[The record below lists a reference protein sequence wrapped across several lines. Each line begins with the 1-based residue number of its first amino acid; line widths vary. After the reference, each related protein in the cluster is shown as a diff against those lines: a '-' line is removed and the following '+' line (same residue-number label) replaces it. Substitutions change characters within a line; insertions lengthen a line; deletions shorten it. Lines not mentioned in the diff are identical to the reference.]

1 MGPMSNEYESHE
13 SPEEGHA
20 RLSISAQSEV
30 RDMRHATAHHFY
42 EDESIMSHSND
53 GSHSNPTTTSFDAL
67 HRRLHTQIFSSLSM
81 VRAMAG
87 VERFC

>member
-42 EDESIMSHSND
+42 EDKSIMSHNND
-53 GSHSNPTTTSFDAL
+53 GSHSNPTTTNGEDSAL
-67 HRRLHTQIFSSLSM
+67 IFERRANGSPKPIHLS
-81 VRAMAG
+81 
-87 VERFC
+87 